1 MSRRGEN
8 IYKRKDKRW
17 EGRYIKGRK
26 SNGKIQYGYIYAKT
40 YREVKTKLYPYKIK
54 YQTLRENNGVS
65 SIMMSDWINEWLTD
79 MEKIVKTSTYGGYSY
94 KMFKYIF
101 PYIGEIPLNEI
112 NELLLQD
119 MVSAWEEESKLSP
132 ASIRVVFRLVNSC
145 LKKAVEKQL
154 LIINPASK
162 VILPKEPYN
171 KVGALSTGEQKEL
184 EKAALNKLDGMGLA
198 VLLSLRTGLRIG
210 EIAALKWENIDF
222 KRGIIRI
229 EKTLQRI
236 PIKGVEHRTKVIIDR
251 VKTRS
256 SNRIIPMSSTIK
268 KWLKDHYL
276 QTKHGFVLSNNEKPC
291 EPRLIT
297 YHFHKIRK
305 AAGLDRIHFH
315 QLRHTFATRCLESR
329 ANAVSV
335 SSLLGHSSIKMTL
348 DIYADS
354 MIEERI
360 TTIKNMEKK
369 IS

>member
-26 SNGKIQYGYIYAKT
+26 RDGKIKYGYIYGKT
-40 YREVKTKLYPYKIK
+40 YQEVKLKLYPYKIQ
-54 YQTLRENNGVS
+54 YQTLQEAHGIS
-65 SIMMSDWINEWLTD
+65 SILMVAWANEWLAEI
-79 MEKIVKTSTYGGYSY
+79 EKTLKISTYNGYYY
-94 KMFKYIF
+94 KMFKYII
-101 PYIGEIPLNEI
+101 PYIGESSLNEI
-112 NELLLQD
+112 NESTLQD
-119 MVSAWEEESKLSP
+119 MVTAWEESNLSP
-132 ASIRVVFRLVNSC
+132 ASIKIIFRLVNNC
-145 LKKAVEKQL
+145 FEKAVENHL
-154 LIINPASK
+154 LVTNPATK
-162 VILPKEPYN
+162 VILPKEAYN

-184 EKAALNKLDGMGLA
+184 EKAAIEKLDGMGLA

-222 KRGIIRI
+222 QRGIIRI

-236 PIKGVEHRTKVIIDR
+236 PIKDIKNKTKIIIGK

-256 SNRIIPMSSTIK
+256 SNRIIPMSTAVK
-268 KWLKDHYL
+268 VWLRDRFLKAKND
-276 QTKHGFVLSNNEKPC
+276 FVLSNNEKPC

-305 AAGLDRIHFH
+305 AAGLESIHFH

-335 SSLLGHSSIKMTL
+335 SSLLGHSSIKTTL
-348 DIYADS
+348 DTYADS

-360 TTIKNMEKK
+360 ATIENMEKE
-369 IS
+369 IV